1 MRNTFGQTVAEWECM
16 AEVEGQSAD
25 RRSVLP
31 RFLVGVVWLIPALAA
46 FVVWTTIGFFVLMPA
61 QAVVPVGGPEQAPM
75 WLAYSGLVFLALVW
89 PLLLLFLTRRP
100 GSLNRMLMA
109 VYAVAAIGVL
119 LDDSLVV
126 FARTLDS
133 PPQRALAALLM
144 AGAVALHGWSN
155 KRIKLRRP
163 SAQLH

>member
-1 MRNTFGQTVAEWECM
+1 M
-16 AEVEGQSAD
+16 AEVDDQSAD

-31 RFLVGVVWLIPALAA
+31 RLLVGVAWLSAALAA
-46 FVVWTTIGFFVLMPA
+46 FVAWTTIGFFVLMPV
-61 QAVVPVGGPEQAPM
+61 QAVVPVDGPEQAPM

-100 GSLNRMLMA
+100 TSLNRMLMA
-109 VYAVAAIGVL
+109 VYVVAAIGVL
-119 LDDSLVV
+119 LDDDLVV

-133 PPQRALAALLM
+133 PPQRALAASLM

-155 KRIKLRRP
+155 MRSSLRRR
-163 SAQLH
+163 SAPPH